1 MLKRADVPPA
11 AGEEPV
17 GDLIHRLVEDG
28 KAYARAEA
36 DVAKTLA
43 TEKINAV
50 KLPAILF
57 GAAFLFVQSAITV
70 LAVAVCLS
78 LLPMI
83 GPLLAGLV
91 AFLLFAGA
99 AGAMV
104 WVALNKIKE
113 AA

>member
-1 MLKRADVPPA
+1 MLKRVDVPHPSDEVA
-11 AGEEPV
+11 V
-17 GDLIHRLVEDG
+17 GDLVHRLVEDG
-28 KAYARAEA
+28 KAFAKAEA
-36 DVAKTLA
+36 DLAKA
-43 TEKINAV
+43 IAGEKASAL

-70 LAVAVCLS
+70 LAVAVCLW
-78 LLPMI
+78 LEPMI

-99 AGAMV
+99 AGVMA
-104 WVALNKIKE
+104 WVALSKIKE